1 MRMKALIIALALL
14 PMPLAAEPLQPT
26 KDDIKDAASSDPY
39 APYPEGE
46 MAALQRDV
54 RGALKRGSTDAA
66 VDVATTKYGFPAAPS
81 RRLVRAWV
89 IAQARHY
96 VPDKSWIAG
105 TRAELLD
112 VVPAFRGKPLALAF
126 IGEALDATGDDC
138 RADDFAALMQGSPDP
153 AGDAYAIAAAATCTG
168 NFARAAVA
176 AGDRAMPA
184 LIRSAEYGGLPPR
197 DTIPLYVWLT
207 RPSTLAHVREAD
219 RPVVAAMLWQRYLK
233 ELFKA
238 DLTATALAAFDDL
251 PADLRAAI
259 VSTAPTPTRT
269 VVIDGISMTFEADG
283 NRSRSDLE
291 APILQLSEAMALAG
305 RTDEARRL
313 LATLRGL
320 AEAKTA
326 LTCAYAATAK
336 GSRCAD
342 TSKLPMGALPLD
354 HLLNA
359 PSEDP
364 YPIAEI
370 TLSGSSNLG
379 MSASDAILCRVF
391 PVVEY
396 PDVCRPSSDDTY
408 LTESSTSPEELAT
421 IEAMIEKLIPDF
433 KSIRTA
439 ALGTRD
445 VPATTTP
452 SSSRYAR
459 KTVIA
464 VPPDF
469 AEKPIPPQYLG
480 GDATGDVKGLAPL
493 PGGFMLVRAERAG
506 QRVVAISVSQT
517 YDPTGEVSQGGYWV
531 HVSEDGGKHWNRPLY
546 TGLADRFPYV
556 VSTTSRMPLIDGDVL
571 HVAVDIA
578 EINTASITYPPVGLR
593 SRRTA
598 KDRYLAI
605 PLELLRRDSDGDGLS
620 DIAAHH
626 LLLDLPKANGS
637 RPFVVGSDGDA
648 DCSVAP
654 ALDKLALIGLLAR
667 MGGGSGAA
675 VVEPVDR
682 PAGEFATGWTR
693 TAAAEDQPLFL
704 KGDRK
709 DYSCLRSHQLMIVY
723 GQQDIE
729 AIQAFTPD
737 FHALEIPRIVFN
749 RAHDRG
755 FVRWSTGW
763 SGGTYRLRFVNGKW
777 QFDSI
782 SSWIS

>member
-238 DLTATALAAFDDL
+238 D
-251 PADLRAAI
+251 
-259 VSTAPTPTRT
+259 
-269 VVIDGISMTFEADG
+269 
-283 NRSRSDLE
+283 
-291 APILQLSEAMALAG
+291 
-305 RTDEARRL
+305 
-313 LATLRGL
+313 
-320 AEAKTA
+320 
-326 LTCAYAATAK
+326 
-336 GSRCAD
+336 
-342 TSKLPMGALPLD
+342 
-354 HLLNA
+354 
-359 PSEDP
+359 
-364 YPIAEI
+364 
-370 TLSGSSNLG
+370 
-379 MSASDAILCRVF
+379 
-391 PVVEY
+391 
-396 PDVCRPSSDDTY
+396 
-408 LTESSTSPEELAT
+408 
-421 IEAMIEKLIPDF
+421 
-433 KSIRTA
+433 
-439 ALGTRD
+439 
-445 VPATTTP
+445 
-452 SSSRYAR
+452 
-459 KTVIA
+459 
-464 VPPDF
+464 
-469 AEKPIPPQYLG
+469 
-480 GDATGDVKGLAPL
+480 
-493 PGGFMLVRAERAG
+493 
-506 QRVVAISVSQT
+506 
-517 YDPTGEVSQGGYWV
+517 
-531 HVSEDGGKHWNRPLY
+531 
-546 TGLADRFPYV
+546 
-556 VSTTSRMPLIDGDVL
+556 
-571 HVAVDIA
+571 
-578 EINTASITYPPVGLR
+578 
-593 SRRTA
+593 
-598 KDRYLAI
+598 
-605 PLELLRRDSDGDGLS
+605 
-620 DIAAHH
+620 
-626 LLLDLPKANGS
+626 
-637 RPFVVGSDGDA
+637 
-648 DCSVAP
+648 
-654 ALDKLALIGLLAR
+654 
-667 MGGGSGAA
+667 
-675 VVEPVDR
+675 
-682 PAGEFATGWTR
+682 
-693 TAAAEDQPLFL
+693 
-704 KGDRK
+704 RK